1 MRGPL
6 AETTIALPYNSIA
19 AVEQDFAKRGVRPT
33 LGRLN
38 EIGQLD
44 VKHTF
49 AGSNLTP
56 CQGIPVLLPENDRDD
71 YEQDKKPSS
80 DESFH
85 CEV

>member
-1 MRGPL
+1 LDGRF
-6 AETTIALPYNSIA
+6 AE
-19 AVEQDFAKRGVRPT
+19 DFAKRGLRPA

-56 CQGIPVLLPENDRDD
+56 YHGIPVLLPENDRDG
-71 YEQDKKPSS
+71 YEQDKQPSS

-85 CEV
+85 GEV